1 MPPAP
6 PAEAPALPA
15 PPLALPADL
24 VVRLAG
30 HDDDGREPPAPEAL
44 EGAVGGQEHE
54 GDEAEA
60 VDGAEDVD
68 GVVGAVDERE
78 VDEHDQEQGV
88 GDADGDGL
96 SNHVE
101 FVVGSNAFAADSD
114 ADDLAEAVAASARV
128 LPVAGATKPALS
140 APPAEAMVPQLHAPG
155 EEAEVDF
162 GELMAVIAGEVT
174 KLWLF
179 SLRLS
184 CSGRACHRIFATQAQ
199 EAFLAGHI
207 DAFERLQGVPFR
219 IRYDNLKPAVARV
232 LLGRER
238 IESERF
244 VCFRSHYGFDAF
256 YCRPGKDGAH
266 EKGGVEGDVGFFRR
280 NHLVPVPTA
289 DSLVGLNEAVRA
301 GDEEDLGRIIEG
313 RRATIRTEF
322 AAEQAFLQPLPGE
335 VFDATVQLSARVD
348 QKSRVPVRQCRYSV
362 PTRLIG
368 RRVEVRLGAEELTIF
383 DKGRLVAR
391 HDRLVHR
398 GEESLVL
405 DHYLEALVR
414 KPGALASS
422 APLGTARASGAFS
435 ADHEAYWAA
444 ARRALGDKAGTR
456 ALIAALLLERSLPAT
471 AVRAAMRAGVAL
483 GSFTDELVALAE
495 VVGAPQARDHP
506 RWPWTV
512 EIGTLL
518 LVPVLDAAPPV
529 EAIGVAARSMS
540 QQSHIRIT
548 EEHYRRA
555 LEAIASVA
563 SAR

>member
-1 MPPAP
+1 MELF
-6 PAEAPALPA
+6 EAIRR
-15 PPLALPADL
+15 DH
-24 VVRLAG
+24 R
-30 HDDDGREPPAPEAL
+30 L
-44 EGAVGGQEHE
+44 EGLSIRALADRHRVHRRTVRQALSSAIPPERKQVERPRSVFGPYEQI
-54 GDEAEA
+54 
-60 VDGAEDVD
+60 VRRWLVED
-68 GVVGAVDERE
+68 
-78 VDEHDQEQGV
+78 
-88 GDADGDGL
+88 
-96 SNHVE
+96 
-101 FVVGSNAFAADSD
+101 
-114 ADDLAEAVAASARV
+114 
-128 LPVAGATKPALS
+128 LS
-140 APPAEAMVPQLHAPG
+140 APKKQRHTARRVFHRLVTEHGADIAESTVREGVRRLRAEIAPPPEAMVPQLHAPG

-289 DSLVGLNEAVRA
+289 DSLVGLNELVRA

-348 QKSRVPVRQCRYSV
+348 QKSRVTVRQCRYSV

-483 GSFTDELVALAE
+483 GSFTDELVAL
-495 VVGAPQARDHP
+495 
-506 RWPWTV
+506 
-512 EIGTLL
+512 
-518 LVPVLDAAPPV
+518 
-529 EAIGVAARSMS
+529 EA
-540 QQSHIRIT
+540 
-548 EEHYRRA
+548 RRA
-555 LEAIASVA
+555 AGDTIAPVIPIGALAHYERALPDLSRYDDLLCDEKDDENEAEDEEVG
-563 SAR
+563 R